1 VKIAQLREFGPTDS
15 PRTIVHLLWLARETL
30 GRAMRD
36 TTIAMPVRA
45 SLCLDSAEMIR
56 AAKLLAYNDL
66 GHDTGAIWTH
76 MDLADDSARSAKLLG
91 LLAARYGEL
100 ASEGKSTWE
109 KERAEKANTIFRK
122 AAESAQQCVH
132 RALSQICDV
141 LPEDESL
148 LDADAD
154 A

>member
-36 TTIAMPVRA
+36 ATIAMPTRA
-45 SLCLDSAEMIR
+45 ALCLDSAEMIR
-56 AAKLLAYNDL
+56 AAKLLAYSDL
-66 GHDTGAIWTH
+66 GHNTDTIWTH
-76 MDLADDSARSAKLLG
+76 LDLADDSARSAKLLG

-100 ASEGKSTWE
+100 ASDGKTWE